1 MALARLVAA
10 LAISISA
17 GSRQGGDEVSQQI
30 EPTTDGNGDHDTVPI
45 RVDRD
50 RQLVEA
56 LRLRDTA
63 ATERL
68 VAAYGDRAYRLA
80 IGITGNAPDAEEVM
94 QDAFWS
100 VIRNIDTFRGES
112 AFGSWL
118 DRIVANAA
126 SAKLRAGRSR
136 RTDLSLDELLP
147 VFHERGQHGEPIADW
162 STRLD
167 DPSLQTELRMVLTSA
182 IEELPAD
189 SGAVLVLHDVE
200 GWSNLEIAEV
210 LHLSVASVKSRV
222 HRARLFLRKRLAAS
236 LSAA

>member
-1 MALARLVAA
+1 MTA
-10 LAISISA
+10 LAIEISG

-30 EPTTDGNGDHDTVPI
+30 EPTPDGVGDHDIVPT

-56 LRLRDTA
+56 LRLREPS

-80 IGITGNAPDAEEVM
+80 IGITGNAPDAEEVI

-126 SAKLRAGRSR
+126 YAKLRAGFRR
-136 RTDLSLDELLP
+136 RTDLSLDALLP
-147 VFHERGQHGEPIADW
+147 VFHEHGQHGEPIADW
-162 STRLD
+162 SARLD
-167 DPSLQTELRMVLTSA
+167 DPALQTEVRMVLTSA
-182 IEELPAD
+182 IKELPAD
-189 SGAVLVLHDVE
+189 FCIVLVLHDVE
-200 GWSNLEIAEV
+200 GWSNLEIAEA
-210 LHLSVASVKSRV
+210 LGLSVANVKARV
-222 HRARLFLRKRLAAS
+222 HRARLFLRTRLAAS

>member
-1 MALARLVAA
+1 M
-10 LAISISA
+10 
-17 GSRQGGDEVSQQI
+17 SQPI
-30 EPTTDGNGDHDTVPI
+30 EPTIDGDGDRDTVPT

-56 LRLRDTA
+56 LRLREPA

-68 VAAYGDRAYRLA
+68 AAAYGDRAYRLA

-126 SAKLRAGRSR
+126 SAKLRAGRR

-147 VFHERGQHGEPIADW
+147 VFHEHGRHGERIADW
-162 STRLD
+162 SARLD
-167 DPSLQTELRMVLTSA
+167 DPSLQTDLRMVLTSA
-182 IEELPAD
+182 IKELPAD

-200 GWSNLEIAEV
+200 GWSNLEIAEA
-210 LHLSVASVKSRV
+210 LRLSVANVKSRV
-222 HRARLFLRKRLAAS
+222 HRARLLLRKRLAAF
-236 LSAA
+236 LSAV

>member
-1 MALARLVAA
+1 MTA
-10 LAISISA
+10 LAIEISV

-30 EPTTDGNGDHDTVPI
+30 EPTIDGDGDHDTVPT

-56 LRLRDTA
+56 LRLREPA

-68 VAAYGDRAYRLA
+68 VAAYADRAYRLA
-80 IGITGNAPDAEEVM
+80 IGITGNAPDAEDVV

-118 DRIVANAA
+118 YQIVAKAA
-126 SAKLRAGRSR
+126 SAKLRAGLRR

-162 STRLD
+162 SARLD
-167 DPSLQTELRMVLTSA
+167 DPSLQAELRRVLTSA
-182 IEELPAD
+182 IEELSAD

-200 GWSNLEIAEV
+200 GWSNAEIAEA
-210 LHLSVASVKSRV
+210 LHLSVANVKSRV

-236 LSAA
+236 LSSAA

>member
-1 MALARLVAA
+1 
-10 LAISISA
+10 
-17 GSRQGGDEVSQQI
+17 VSQPI
-30 EPTTDGNGDHDTVPI
+30 EPTIDGDGDRDTVPT

-56 LRLRDTA
+56 LRLREPA

-68 VAAYGDRAYRLA
+68 AAAYGDRAYRLA

-126 SAKLRAGRSR
+126 SAKLRAGRR

-147 VFHERGQHGEPIADW
+147 VFHEHGRHGEPIADW
-162 STRLD
+162 SARLD
-167 DPSLQTELRMVLTSA
+167 DPSLQTDLRMVLTSA
-182 IEELPAD
+182 IKELPAD

-200 GWSNLEIAEV
+200 GWSNLEIAEA
-210 LHLSVASVKSRV
+210 LRLSVANVKSRV
-222 HRARLFLRKRLAAS
+222 HRARLLLRKRLAAF
-236 LSAA
+236 LSAV